1 MHETHERTRMMSLRL
16 PRAWFARAVVVLAL
30 VSCHVV
36 LFYGISQTRALK
48 SSADGPPMFGPVVL
62 NKWRDLHQRYVTSRP
77 SSEPMQ
83 EDQSIPP
90 SRHWKFPPIDIWPS
104 SASRPATLSRFTPVT
119 DAQPDPTDTLT
130 AQEGIANKPPVRLST
145 LRMVRWLRPD
155 YPIEWAVA
163 GMDGSVLLDQ
173 RIDAHGQ
180 PVRTNVA
187 RSSGS
192 PQLDEA
198 ALHAANAWRFAPPL
212 WKSQAVEV
220 LSQIEVRFNFFDFQF
235 SRIDES
241 HTDTSPEEAD
251 SPDRAGRVSSWERSV
266 RRLVGRLQ
274 SPQTPAASDLPTGP
288 ELQSLTAAVR
298 GWGPVQ
304 GVKYVGLVGQPEWRT
319 YAIKPDYLSDS
330 PSGSVTV
337 RWELYRVE
345 HERSTSLWKI
355 ACDFPSEYRQLHAS
369 PLPALGARRRSGNA
383 RRIVSRYA
391 RPERRHTP
399 LFKVNAKPPYPTVST
414 KEIADILSS
423 SLRSIRTNPAG
434 PNTAASRLMESRA
447 MNSQLST

>member
-163 GMDGSVLLDQ
+163 GMDGSVLLDP

-198 ALHAANAWRFAPPL
+198 ALHAANAWRFAP
-212 WKSQAVEV
+212 
-220 LSQIEVRFNFFDFQF
+220 RCG
-235 SRIDES
+235 S
-241 HTDTSPEEAD
+241 HR
-251 SPDRAGRVSSWERSV
+251 DRAGPSGERTRSSLTIFPTPRPDRS
-266 RRLVGRLQ
+266 RCAGSSIESSTSAAPHFGRLHLI
-274 SPQTPAASDLPTGP
+274 ARAG
-288 ELQSLTAAVR
+288 
-298 GWGPVQ
+298 
-304 GVKYVGLVGQPEWRT
+304 
-319 YAIKPDYLSDS
+319 
-330 PSGSVTV
+330 SG
-337 RWELYRVE
+337 
-345 HERSTSLWKI
+345 
-355 ACDFPSEYRQLHAS
+355 
-369 PLPALGARRRSGNA
+369 G
-383 RRIVSRYA
+383 
-391 RPERRHTP
+391 
-399 LFKVNAKPPYPTVST
+399 
-414 KEIADILSS
+414 
-423 SLRSIRTNPAG
+423 
-434 PNTAASRLMESRA
+434 
-447 MNSQLST
+447 

>member
-198 ALHAANAWRFAPPL
+198 ALRAANAWRFAPPL

-251 SPDRAGRVSSWERSV
+251 SPGRAGRVSSWERSV

-355 ACDFPSEYRQLHAS
+355 AFDRQGGIWGMKAGVIPRPSGD
-369 PLPALGARRRSGNA
+369 P
-383 RRIVSRYA
+383 
-391 RPERRHTP
+391 
-399 LFKVNAKPPYPTVST
+399 
-414 KEIADILSS
+414 
-423 SLRSIRTNPAG
+423 
-434 PNTAASRLMESRA
+434 
-447 MNSQLST
+447 